1 VLITLNHTE
10 AFCRK
15 RNLKLIQNKNIKNIK
30 METNKKIIYLVIG
43 LVVIGGIGFG
53 VYKIIKN
60 KKEQVA

>member
-1 VLITLNHTE
+1 
-10 AFCRK
+10 
-15 RNLKLIQNKNIKNIK
+15 

-60 KKEQVA
+60 KKEKEKVV

>member
-1 VLITLNHTE
+1 
-10 AFCRK
+10 
-15 RNLKLIQNKNIKNIK
+15 

-60 KKEQVA
+60 KKAKAEVV